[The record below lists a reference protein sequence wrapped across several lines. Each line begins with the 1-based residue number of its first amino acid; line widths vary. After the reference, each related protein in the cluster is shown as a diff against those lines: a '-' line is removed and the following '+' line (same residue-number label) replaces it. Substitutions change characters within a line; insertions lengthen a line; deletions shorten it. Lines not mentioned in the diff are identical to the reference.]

1 MIRLFDHLVVDSMLT
16 SVIQINTQFRGEV
29 KVSGL
34 TAAAASVL
42 NSSFANFF
50 FSHLTLHDVFLHN
63 SGANLSRIEK
73 ALNAP
78 YGIPTGQYASTHWK
92 QEARFVLDAISDVQ
106 ASRERLNGAL
116 HSHRSR
122 RKLLELIRNYPLPEY
137 APLPDLVQ
145 LRGNIEIRQTFHC
158 GESSLSA
165 ILQLGSTAED
175 ECLWLGDG
183 TGIGEEGKHQLI
195 KLRSFND
202 GFRAT
207 DSGQHTSL
215 SDRDFPEVFETSIEA
230 CVRNYRNCLQ
240 HSLLK
245 PWSTFPTLFSQTEYL
260 QSLGVECLTDGV
272 SFSCS
277 AHDREYVLELIL
289 ADLGQ
294 TRANITERSL
304 PKWRGE
310 ADGFEITVVS
320 AKSQISD
327 EESELSLAPA
337 NAPHQSS
344 TDEELRRQVSKAAK
358 NIPHF
363 SDLFR
368 ILARHFDVSLVTHR
382 GKGGHVWL
390 KRGGYGSPVGCS
402 ERKNESRLTHDVTF
416 SALEQLHIDFE
427 EFLRYIPSER

>member
-1 MIRLFDHLVVDSMLT
+1 
-16 SVIQINTQFRGEV
+16 
-29 KVSGL
+29 
-34 TAAAASVL
+34 
-42 NSSFANFF
+42 
-50 FSHLTLHDVFLHN
+50 
-63 SGANLSRIEK
+63 
-73 ALNAP
+73 
-78 YGIPTGQYASTHWK
+78 
-92 QEARFVLDAISDVQ
+92 
-106 ASRERLNGAL
+106 
-116 HSHRSR
+116 
-122 RKLLELIRNYPLPEY
+122 
-137 APLPDLVQ
+137 
-145 LRGNIEIRQTFHC
+145 
-158 GESSLSA
+158 
-165 ILQLGSTAED
+165 
-175 ECLWLGDG
+175 
-183 TGIGEEGKHQLI
+183 
-195 KLRSFND
+195 
-202 GFRAT
+202 
-207 DSGQHTSL
+207 
-215 SDRDFPEVFETSIEA
+215 
-230 CVRNYRNCLQ
+230 
-240 HSLLK
+240 
-245 PWSTFPTLFSQTEYL
+245 L

-427 EFLRYIPSER
+427 EFLRRISSER